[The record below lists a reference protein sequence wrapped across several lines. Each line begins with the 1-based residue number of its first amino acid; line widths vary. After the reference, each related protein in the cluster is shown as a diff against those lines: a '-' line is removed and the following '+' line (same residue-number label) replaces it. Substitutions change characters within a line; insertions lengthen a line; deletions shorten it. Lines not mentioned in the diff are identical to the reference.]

1 MLCTNMIAIY
11 LFKGRFKVDRTQ
23 HTDICDTHRI
33 VSHFNFFFMSG
44 GKSQTQITV
53 QKLTSQVVTR
63 YKRTVLYINYNK
75 RVFI

>member
-1 MLCTNMIAIY
+1 
-11 LFKGRFKVDRTQ
+11 
-23 HTDICDTHRI
+23 
-33 VSHFNFFFMSG
+33 MSG

-53 QKLTSQVVTR
+53 QKQTSQVVTR